1 MVGGSMNGSLK
12 VVQAIVL
19 LSFAGLFF
27 TSCGGNQST
36 LASTTT
42 SGTTTPQTPASSGT
56 ESIEEEEKNATIPA
70 GYSASELFVTV
81 PDTIDYLNFS
91 SVAGSYSQR
100 CFFTNGSIVNDLTC
114 VIEAGELALFFD
126 GIKFQYN
133 VPANQCNYIST
144 KPYWYYNYEIGTG
157 PATVSAT
164 IVKNASGTVISSACT
179 VDGVG
184 PFACDTPTPPA
195 AWNDITFDI
204 SDEITPKC
212 KYDTTDVE
220 GGANCCLGKYNLT
233 TQIITSEETPPP
245 TTEFGKSWGGDVGF
259 CIGGAGKTDW
269 EHKDKS
275 GYPQELIEKMT
286 PDVARTK
293 IYKVSAPIEK
303 IGVRSNMPV
312 ANFFTSGI
320 HTHTGFGTASGV
332 VKPATPY
339 VPARP
344 SVYPYYVD
352 PISDR
357 SGSFVWPGNPY
368 YTFDCLDEAFETN
381 YRIRMMVQEWD
392 TVAALTSYITTG
404 VSSPVGA
411 DEPGTAPSDCPGLS
425 GDDCNQAQD
434 SDNFVLDYNPT
445 GSYNN
450 TFPAS
455 RTLYFPK
462 HPDK

>member
-1 MVGGSMNGSLK
+1 MNGSLK

-42 SGTTTPQTPASSGT
+42 SGTTTTNPTPSASEPT
-56 ESIEEEEKNATIPA
+56 EEEEEKTATIPA
-70 GYSASELFVTV
+70 GHSASELFVTV

-91 SVAGSYSQR
+91 SIAGSYSQN
-100 CFFTNGSIVNDLTC
+100 CSFTSASVVNDLTC

-133 VPANQCNYIST
+133 VPANQCKYIGT
-144 KPYWYYNYEIGTG
+144 QPYWYYNYEIGTG
-157 PATVSAT
+157 PAVVSAT

-184 PFACDTPTPPA
+184 PFACDTSTPPA
-195 AWNDITFDI
+195 AWNDIAFDI

-212 KYDTTDVE
+212 KYDTTDEE

-233 TQIITSEETPPP
+233 TQINTPEETPPP
-245 TTEFGKSWGGDVGF
+245 TTEFGKSWGGSVEL

-269 EHKDKS
+269 EHKTTS
-275 GYPQELIEKMT
+275 GYPAYLIEKMT

-293 IYKVSAPIEK
+293 IYKVSPPIDK
-303 IGVRSNMPV
+303 ISARSNISI
-312 ANFFTSGI
+312 ANFFSSGI
-320 HTHTGFGTASGV
+320 HTHSGFGTASGV
-332 VKPATPY
+332 VLAATPY

-344 SVYPYYVD
+344 SVYPYFVD

-357 SGSFVWPGNPY
+357 SGTLVRPGNPHY
-368 YTFDCLDEAFETN
+368 IFDCLDEAFETN

-392 TVAALTSYITTG
+392 TVAALTSYIASG

-411 DEPGTAPSDCPGLS
+411 DEPGTAPTDCPGLS

-434 SDNFVLDYNPT
+434 NDNFVLDYTPA
-445 GSYNN
+445 GSYINA
-450 TFPAS
+450 FPAS

-462 HPDK
+462 HSYQ

>member
-1 MVGGSMNGSLK
+1 MNGSLK

-19 LSFAGLFF
+19 LSFVGLFF
-27 TSCGGNQST
+27 TSCGGSQTT
-36 LASTTT
+36 LGSSVV
-42 SGTTTPQTPASSGT
+42 SGTTPVGQTPASSGT

-70 GYSASELFVTV
+70 GYSASDLFVTV

-91 SVAGSYSQR
+91 SVAGSHSER
-100 CFFTNGSIVNDLTC
+100 CSFTSGSVVNDLTC
-114 VIEAGELALFFD
+114 VIEVGELALFFD

-133 VPANQCNYIST
+133 VPANQCKYIGT
-144 KPYWYYNYEIGTG
+144 QPYWYYNYEIGTG
-157 PATVSAT
+157 PTSVSASIT
-164 IVKNASGTVISSACT
+164 KNASGTVISSACT

-212 KYDTTDVE
+212 KYDTTDE
-220 GGANCCLGKYNLT
+220 DGGVNCCLGKYNLS
-233 TQIITSEETPPP
+233 TQVITPEETPPP
-245 TTEFGKSWGGDVGF
+245 TTVFGKSWGGSVGS
-259 CIGGAGKTDW
+259 CIGGAGSTDW
-269 EHKDKS
+269 EHKNS
-275 GYPQELIEKMT
+275 AGYPSYLIEKMT
-286 PDVARTK
+286 PDIARTK
-293 IYKVSAPIEK
+293 IYKVSPPIEK
-303 IGVRSNMPV
+303 VAGRTNMPI
-312 ANFFTSGI
+312 ANYFTAGI

-332 VKPATPY
+332 VSAATPY

-357 SGSFVWPGNPY
+357 SGSFVIPGNPHY
-368 YTFDCLDEAFETN
+368 IFDCLDEAFETN
-381 YRIRMMVQEWD
+381 YRIRMLVQEWD
-392 TVAALTSYITTG
+392 TVAALTSYVSTG

-434 SDNFVLDYNPT
+434 SDNFVPVS
-445 GSYNN
+445 GYNN
-450 TFPAS
+450 AFPAS

-462 HPDK
+462 HSYE